1 MNTFYPQLMQSILFQ
16 GMDELQMHSILNCLK
31 ATIKEYQKDEY
42 IFYMGNKIS
51 SMGLVLSGSVH
62 LSKEDYWGRK
72 TILAEISPCNLFA
85 ESFACSKENS
95 PLNCYAAKNSL
106 IMFLDIKKVLSV
118 CSNSCIF
125 HNTLIKNFVSV
136 LAEKNIG
143 LNTKIENLSQKTTK
157 DKILAYLS
165 NQSQLQKSS
174 EFIIPFNRQE
184 LADYLSV
191 DRSAMSLELGKLQK
205 QGIIDFHKNKFIIK
219 NKELF

>member
-1 MNTFYPQLMQSILFQ
+1 MKKFYPLLLQSTLFQ

-31 ATIKEYQKDEY
+31 ATIKEYKKDAY
-42 IFYMGNKIS
+42 IFYMGDNIS
-51 SMGLVLSGSVH
+51 AMGLVLSGSVH

-72 TILAEISPCNLFA
+72 TILAEIPPANLFA
-85 ESFACSKENS
+85 ESFACSKEKS
-95 PLNCYAAKNSL
+95 PVNAYVAKNST

-143 LNTKIENLSQKTTK
+143 LNAKIENLSQKTTK

-165 NQSQLQKSS
+165 NQSQLQNSA
-174 EFIIPFNRQE
+174 EFTIPFNRQE

-191 DRSAMSLELGKLQK
+191 DRSAMSFELGKLQK
-205 QGIIDFHKNKFIIK
+205 QGIIAFQKNKFIIK
-219 NKELF
+219 NKELL